1 MTSGLI
7 PSLIILLLNK
17 FSPWIIS
24 FNLTGLMII
33 HMLITPLFS
42 QNSRLAQSPSQHLH
56 LDSSGNTQVQ
66 KHIFHLYH
74 LIFFQSSL
82 FQWMVLIQ
90 AWIQF
95 CKWELFLSLLSLLTS
110 NLTPVMAISLIT
122 VIFTEHLHNI
132 KHCSGYFTSLNS
144 QYFPGSS
151 DSKAPAYNVGD
162 PGSIPG
168 LGRSSGEGNGN
179 PLQYSCLEHPM
190 DGGAW

>member
-66 KHIFHLYH
+66 KHIFRLYH

-151 DSKAPAYNVGD
+151 DSKASAYNVGD